1 MKLRPSLFRHLLAW
15 ALGALLLVWA
25 SFVYIGHRTGIH
37 EADELTDGHLAS
49 VASLLL
55 TQKVSGFAPAP
66 GAAALGEMGA
76 PGALRAHDY
85 QQSLSVVIWDR
96 DGQVVARTG
105 EAPTPAFSPSEGF
118 ETLTLGSPPA
128 QWRAFS
134 RWEGP
139 AHERRIAVLLSLAER
154 DGLADDIADQV
165 ATPGLWLLPVVALV
179 LTLAIRRGLRPL
191 ADLGRQVRRLDI
203 HHDTALQQAPPHE
216 EFQAVVHA
224 IDGLIARYNA
234 ALQRERQLASEVAH
248 ELRTPL
254 ASLAVHAGTLR
265 GELSPAERDAAARR
279 IAEDAARAGAVM
291 ADLLTLARAS
301 RTELAENAQP
311 VELAGLARGVAAEY
325 AQAAL
330 DSGHELS
337 VDAPQACVID
347 GHAVLLQ
354 IALRNLI
361 ENALQHTSDGTR
373 IDVAV
378 RALPPTLEVSD
389 DGPSAPSSGASSHAG
404 LGLGL
409 GHQVVQRI
417 AAVHDARFERLE
429 PGEGGRRV
437 YRIVIDRAARAGR

>member
-1 MKLRPSLFRHLLAW
+1 MTLRPSLFRHLLAW
-15 ALGALLLVWA
+15 VLGALLLVWA
-25 SFVYIGHRTGIH
+25 SFVYVGHRTGLH
-37 EADELTDGHLAS
+37 EADELTDGYLAS
-49 VASLLL
+49 IASLLL

-66 GAAALGEMGA
+66 DAAALGGMDGVA
-76 PGALRAHDY
+76 GLRAHDY

-105 EAPTPAFSPSEGF
+105 EAPTPAFAQHEGF

-134 RWEGP
+134 RWDGP
-139 AHERRIAVLLSLAER
+139 AHQRRIVVLLSLAER

-165 ATPGLWLLPVVALV
+165 STPGLWLLPVVALV

-191 ADLGRQVRRLDI
+191 AELGRQVRRLDI
-203 HHDTALQQAPPHE
+203 HHDTALKAAPPHE

-224 IDGLIARYNA
+224 IDDLIARYNA

-254 ASLAVHAGTLR
+254 ASLAVHASTLS
-265 GELSPAERDAAARR
+265 GALSQDERDAAARR
-279 IAEDAARAGAVM
+279 IAADAARAGAVM
-291 ADLLTLARAS
+291 ADRLTLARAS
-301 RTELAENAQP
+301 RTELTESAQP
-311 VELAGLARGVAAEY
+311 VELAELARGVAAEY
-325 AQAAL
+325 AQAAV

-354 IALRNLI
+354 IALRNLV
-361 ENALQHTSDGTR
+361 ENALQHTPGGTC

-378 RALPPTLEVSD
+378 RPRPHTLEVSD
-389 DGPSAPSSGASSHAG
+389 DGPCAPSGGASSHAG

-417 AAVHDARFERLE
+417 AAVHDARFERPE
-429 PGEGGRRV
+429 QPERGRRS
-437 YRIVIDRAARAGR
+437 YRIVFEPPARPGA